1 MITLYDGH
9 GNKIDRGKLRD
20 EESAPSLR
28 SVRQPLSSYP
38 STGLTPYKLA
48 NILRLA
54 DQGDPH
60 AQCELFEDMEEKDLH
75 LLSVLATRRRAVA
88 GLELKVEEPA
98 GANAQE
104 KRAADLVRE
113 HLAGME
119 SINEILFDVLDA
131 VGKGY
136 SASEIIWG
144 IHKQEAI
151 IKDIKWREP
160 KWFRFDQDTLSE
172 LRLVDGT
179 TPFGK
184 ELTPYKYITHFH
196 RAKSGLPVR
205 GGILRPCTWMYLF
218 KNYTVKDWIIFAEIY
233 AQPLRVG
240 KYPISSSEPEKD
252 VLLQAVANMG
262 TDAAAIIPET
272 MLIEFVESQGKQGS
286 TDLYERLARF
296 CDEQMSKGI
305 IGQTLSADA
314 KATGM
319 GSGVADLQGEVR
331 RDIKISD
338 ARQLSGTLSRDIARP
353 LIDLN
358 MGPVDRYPK
367 ICVIV
372 EDADDLTELAANVKT
387 MVEVGLPVPTAWA
400 YKKFNIPAPEKGEA
414 VLGSTGSP
422 TGSTGA
428 PTGSTSP
435 TTGSTSPTKTAAN
448 AQGRP
453 RPDSVAPVADQLE
466 KEAAPITDAMINQ
479 VRGLLDE
486 VADLSEFADRLP
498 ELLADMDT
506 NQMTEVMARAFAAA
520 DLTGQHEV
528 SQGN

>member
-1 MITLYDGH
+1 MITLYDQF
-9 GNKIDRGKLRD
+9 GNKIDRGRLKE

-28 SVRQPLSSYP
+28 SVRQPLSAYP
-38 STGLTPYKLA
+38 SVGLTPYKLA

-75 LLSVLATRRRAVA
+75 LLSVLTTRRRAVA
-88 GLELKVEEPA
+88 GLEITVEEPT

-104 KRAADLVRE
+104 KKAADLVRD
-113 HLAGME
+113 HLAGLE

-131 VGKGY
+131 IGKGY

-144 IHKQEAI
+144 IHKQEAVVR
-151 IKDIKWREP
+151 DIKWREP

-172 LRLVDGT
+172 LRLIDGT
-179 TPFGK
+179 TPFGM
-184 ELTPYKYITHFH
+184 ELTPYKYVTHFH

-218 KNYTVKDWIIFAEIY
+218 KNYDFKDWITFAEIY

-240 KYPISSSEPEKD
+240 KYPNSASEQEKD

-262 TDAAAIIPET
+262 TDAAAIIPES

-305 IGQTLSADA
+305 TGQTLSSDA

-319 GSGVADLQGEVR
+319 GSGVSDLQGDVR
-331 RDIKISD
+331 HDIKISD

-353 LIDLN
+353 LVDLN
-358 MGPVDRYPK
+358 IGPVDRYPK
-367 ICVIV
+367 ISVIV
-372 EDADDLTELAANVKT
+372 EDTDDLTKLAANVKT

-400 YKKFNIPAPEKGEA
+400 YKKFNIPEPKKGEA
-414 VLGSTGSP
+414 VL
-422 TGSTGA
+422 A
-428 PTGSTSP
+428 PAPAQSFP
-435 TTGSTSPTKTAAN
+435 VAAN
-448 AQGRP
+448 AQQQTTP
-453 RPDSVAPVADQLE
+453 TANPSTNPSDIVAERLVAASDPAIADWLSSIESMLANAESLPQFREMLLSAFGDLPVAKLAGVLE
-466 KEAAPITDAMINQ
+466 QGNIAIQ
-479 VRGLLDE
+479 
-486 VADLSEFADRLP
+486 
-498 ELLADMDT
+498 
-506 NQMTEVMARAFAAA
+506 AAA
-520 DLTGQHEV
+520 RFDLEQQSE
-528 SQGN
+528 